1 MTTNWKNVNNWHWV
15 EKNCIPWAKEY
26 FKKTFVGLKEE
37 ANGCSVEITEIK
49 KFNGDVDVDQR
60 KGKVFAIYDVDCDFA
75 IKGKVNDIDIKG
87 KINIPEIAH
96 DTEED
101 EYVFDITI
109 ENDNSEKR
117 PIKDLIRKN
126 LVPAI
131 KSKLVNFQGDLIKA
145 NTGDV
150 YIPPEK
156 MTGHPTNTTTNI
168 VLNKKPAEKKEPK
181 QKEIVSLGSWN
192 KSITVKDEFFTSAH
206 ELYDIFLNP
215 DKVRA
220 WTRSGASII
229 EPKEN
234 GKFEFWGNVSGYI
247 TKLVPDESISLKW
260 RIKEFPE
267 NHYTDVTLNF
277 VQESDRVVLNVKQS
291 GLKIPYDEQ
300 VKSNW
305 VNYYF
310 NPIKTTFGVV
320 LFI

>member
-37 ANGCSVEITEIK
+37 ADGCSVEITEVK
-49 KFNGDVDVDQR
+49 KFNGDVDVNQR
-60 KGKVFAIYDVDCDFA
+60 KGKVFAIYDIDCDFA

-96 DTEED
+96 DTEDD

-109 ENDNSEKR
+109 ENENSEKR
-117 PIKDLIRKN
+117 PIKDLIRKK
-126 LVPAI
+126 LIPTI
-131 KSKLVNFQGDLIKA
+131 KSKLANFQGDLIKA
-145 NTGDV
+145 NSGDV

-156 MTGHPTNTTTNI
+156 MTGHPTNTSTNV
-168 VLNKKPAEKKEPK
+168 VLDKKPVVKKEPK

-206 ELYDIFLNP
+206 DLYDIFLNP
-215 DKVRA
+215 DKVKA
-220 WTRSGASII
+220 WTRSSASII

-267 NHYTDVTLNF
+267 NHYTDVVLNF

-310 NPIKTTFGVV
+310 NPIKTTFGIGLV
-320 LFI
+320 L

>member
-37 ANGCSVEITEIK
+37 DNGCAVEITEIK
-49 KFNGDVDVDQR
+49 KFNGDVDVNQR
-60 KGKVFAIYDVDCDFA
+60 KGKVFAIYDIDCDFA

-96 DTEED
+96 DTEDD

-109 ENDNSEKR
+109 ENENSEKR
-117 PIKDLIRKN
+117 PIKDLIRKK
-126 LVPAI
+126 LVPSI
-131 KSKLVNFQGDLIKA
+131 KSKLANFQGDLIKA

-156 MTGHPTNTTTNI
+156 MTGHPTNTTTNV
-168 VLNKKPAEKKEPK
+168 VLDKKQVEKKEPK

-206 ELYDIFLNP
+206 DLYDIFLNP

-247 TKLVPDESISLKW
+247 TKLVPD
-260 RIKEFPE
+260 
-267 NHYTDVTLNF
+267 
-277 VQESDRVVLNVKQS
+277 
-291 GLKIPYDEQ
+291 
-300 VKSNW
+300 
-305 VNYYF
+305 
-310 NPIKTTFGVV
+310 
-320 LFI
+320 